1 LLVAL
6 AGQVANSAHDALLGR
21 YHLQMLELANGQTLS
36 KLLQERAERLLADWP
51 ESSIALIKTVYE
63 GALAVTDPPGAA
75 IGGDLL
81 GQPAK
86 KEGVEDFLWGM
97 AMLPEFQL
105 IY

>member
-1 LLVAL
+1 MV
-6 AGQVANSAHDALLGR
+6 SACVI
-21 YHLQMLELANGQTLS
+21 QPNGQTLS
-36 KLLQERAERLLADWP
+36 KLLQKGAERLLADWP

-63 GALAVTDPPGAA
+63 GALGRPPTRPELQLAE
-75 IGGDLL
+75 DLL